1 MFTRVHAGHVW
12 LNQNLILTPG
22 SLNIGTQEVRIPID
36 LTEDTSTLS
45 LKLKGFPGSFV
56 KVSIYGEDSN
66 QPPILNLTWS
76 TDQPLEDEVV
86 LFDAMASTDPD
97 GLVTEVHFDWGDN
110 TSSTGFVAEHSWQV
124 AGVYVVTVTATDDD
138 GAQTSVPIEYTVL
151 PKPKPP
157 TDGGGIFFVTTTD
170 HVPTKA
176 LFFTLMPAEDQ
187 DGGQIVSYTWD
198 FGIGKILTLYPHET
212 DLYASVEHYYQNTGV
227 YQVTLTIT
235 DDSGLS
241 TSTSRQ
247 IEIVPN
253 QPPVPHISVNQAS
266 GPAPLTVTFDA
277 SESFDP
283 ENDEI
288 RYRWR
293 FGDNS
298 PEVIGTDQAVVSHT
312 YSQPGTYTVR
322 LRLRDQF
329 LARREVTTQ
338 IVVGETDAN
347 VPPTPV
353 LISSGLLGQSPFTVQ
368 LDASQSFDIDSG
380 DSISQVEWTFGDD
393 HDPIDFTQGA
403 MTSHT
408 FNYPGS
414 YYGRLTVRDAQG
426 KSSVEHF
433 TVHVLSGDPAKVD
446 FLAQANPSDP
456 LELWF
461 DNSVGLTTAPI
472 EYHNFHWFY
481 GDNSYARGRN
491 QSHTYPG
498 PGPYEVQLSAFD
510 VLGQRYLTKKTVN
523 VQHTSADL
531 PVAIALDNYS
541 PSVNEEIQI
550 WLDTFDL
557 NQIADFNLK
566 WDLGDGTVL
575 TGIGSDLHSISHTYA
590 KSGLYKI
597 TLSLTNPEN
606 LTTRLETEIN
616 VYSGTPPLPLF
627 IATPLVGQAPVEV
640 SFNGSY
646 TWDSDD
652 QVTTWIWS
660 WGDGQKSISGP
671 YESHT
676 YQEPGQY
683 FPSLTVIDQAG
694 NYATHTA
701 EIRVLSAPPPLDNQP
716 PVAEIVALTP
726 TTGTAPL
733 RVEVDAYNSYDPDGE
748 IIEYRWDN
756 SNGHV
761 WTGPYYVDTFDQP
774 GAHSI
779 VLTVTDNHGKTASSF
794 LVVTVL
800 DPNPP
805 GGDIVPNF
813 ISSPQAVYTG
823 LTTTFSAVPTYNPTG
838 LPLAYQWSFGD
849 GGSGLGEISSHIFSV
864 PGSKTVRLEV
874 TDSSGAVYLAEKVV
888 DVLPEPFPVS
898 NPTIIDSKKYP
909 RPEFAK
915 GQVLNID
922 SIPAIIEFSSD
933 DSVMYDDG
941 TQAHWD
947 FGDGTSSMLRNGQ
960 HVFETEGVFQVDL
973 TMTSP
978 SGKSDTASLAVVV
991 AVNDVD
997 CSFMAHHSTCF
1008 RVGDSIG
1015 NVIPTSKPTFRLRN
1029 NHGVALSFPEPSSSQ
1044 EPILF
1049 VHWSPMGK
1057 PIPLDLTDIIEIDGT
1072 EIVVDTQQFLSKL
1085 DNLTDTYWFEIHG
1098 SNAVDGTPVV
1108 GATEPHY
1115 VGSSGITVGLPPD
1128 AREVLVRAL
1137 GTSIVRSRHEVS
1149 GNVSFE
1155 DLPAGKYLVETTSP
1169 STGPMEKLADLEPG
1183 TYAFIDFNQP
1193 GNEVSQLAQKVGAQ
1207 ETSFAAL
1214 DSRQPSFSFSLPE
1227 YRPSSFDQVLEVV
1240 RGSTAVK
1247 SANVGL
1253 VQGFDIP
1260 PTVDFPIQSIT
1271 GPEYMNTNMT
1281 DICQSRVY
1289 PGDGIIHQVGPHS
1302 NPYLNHDHYVS
1313 TDPTKPS
1320 YTDAKKI
1327 PPFAEEVIVNCN
1339 FQSLSGYIPYLQWY
1353 ERSKALWCRPPNYDP
1368 ATHAKQWYWRN
1379 VDINTIRG
1387 NDARVFPIRV
1397 NFWDPVKRETIT
1409 KTIYDS
1415 AANVRARLG
1424 ISSDEEMADYV
1435 KFPPAGEAGQNVI
1448 DWGLNWTWRVKIPKD
1463 LHLVDLDPNDNF
1475 DPRPYVS
1482 LSTDWFH
1489 YWEALPHRMSCH
1501 ISWPTGPY
1509 PEIKSV
1515 EDGIGE
1521 TTPVVV
1527 TASAQN
1533 TIMAATTT
1541 PPTPVYTPVEDS
1553 KRSLAYAT
1561 GMFPVDVDEST
1572 HYNLYENHG
1581 GTWRPEYTVTLS
1593 VGDNQRFRV
1602 SGVGG
1607 LVGFST
1613 STQRRYY
1620 FRILEEIPSQTKRS
1634 ETKVRIEVDVKNL
1647 TEHLNWAPLNQ
1658 PDKFAINFFVEV
1670 YDPLTDQILIT
1681 PTAQRAQFK
1690 ASFNLNPFILKASH
1704 QRSPA
1709 KAFNFV
1715 PGVCDRKYG
1724 NNVSIF
1730 ARRPIIDIVRAV
1742 KFYDPH
1748 TAYCNDAS
1756 LPFGGKIPAH
1766 DSHKNGLHLD
1776 FRYHVDLTCDN
1787 ADLHLARKSS
1797 CQQTSAYPNGFPD
1810 YYDANDAQERLVDLP
1825 LARRFLQWVNASGN
1839 STLLLTCKDSYSACV
1854 APQNF
1859 SPEDKEAFANGKAA
1873 NFRLAHWTMNQRS
1886 ILSSYVLQDKTLAVL
1901 VSQGVY
1907 ANGNPSYFKR
1917 WQEKLLFDGK
1927 VDNFPLLEK
1936 TTDGRMEAIGTCS
1949 EDLNCKIGKFTVGPQ
1964 SYTSCQINPTSCDLS
1979 ETNVWFDP
1987 TATHLTHFHLH
1998 AMER

>member
-1 MFTRVHAGHVW
+1 MACGNQKAWGRSNRWLSFASLSLRALFVLLTIGFLAPEVSYGKTGHWLKQGPSVLQPPSEPNNQEAPEDLDLVWGPETFHGRIFKPHTQSQNLELARGGYLLVIENGLPVDLRSCPKERSFVSLICRVKQGLAAFKTLFTRVHAGHVW
-12 LNQNLILTPG
+12 LNQNLVLTPG
-22 SLNIGTQEVRIPID
+22 SLNITTQEVRIPIE
-36 LTEDTSTLS
+36 LSEDTSTLS

-56 KVSIYGEDSN
+56 KVSIYGEGSN

-97 GLVTEVHFDWGDN
+97 GSVSEVHFDWGDN
-110 TSSTGFVAEHSWQV
+110 TTSTGFVAEHAWSL
-124 AGVYVVTVTATDDD
+124 AGVYVVTVTVTDDD

-414 YYGRLTVRDAQG
+414 YYGRLTVRDSQG

-433 TVHVLSGDPAKVD
+433 TVHVLSSDPAKVD

-557 NQIADFNLK
+557 NQVADFNLK

-575 TGIGSDLHSISHTYA
+575 TGLGSDLHSISHTYA

-733 RVEVDAYNSYDPDGE
+733 RVEVDAYNSYDNDGA
-748 IIEYRWDN
+748 IIEYRWTT
-756 SNGHV
+756 SNGMTWV
-761 WTGPYYVDTFDQP
+761 GPYFVISFDQP
-774 GAHSI
+774 GSHSI
-779 VLTVTDNHGKTASSF
+779 ALTVTDDMGAQSVATVAVSVIEETPPPEPAFTIWPPLPTSNEMVRFSALNADPSRYTYEWIFPNGHTLSGSSVEQSFADPGVYSVRLNIYEASVQLGSLMDSLEVFAPTAPIAKIKVAHLGGVVGLASIDGETLFIDELPAVIEFDGLGSHDDHSVGLTYHWSFSDNSNSSLPIGKHMYYQEGVYPVTLTVTNDSGMISTAS
-794 LVVTVL
+794 VTV
-800 DPNPP
+800 
-805 GGDIVPNF
+805 
-813 ISSPQAVYTG
+813 Q
-823 LTTTFSAVPTYNPTG
+823 
-838 LPLAYQWSFGD
+838 
-849 GGSGLGEISSHIFSV
+849 
-864 PGSKTVRLEV
+864 
-874 TDSSGAVYLAEKVV
+874 
-888 DVLPEPFPVS
+888 
-898 NPTIIDSKKYP
+898 
-909 RPEFAK
+909 
-915 GQVLNID
+915 
-922 SIPAIIEFSSD
+922 IE
-933 DSVMYDDG
+933 
-941 TQAHWD
+941 
-947 FGDGTSSMLRNGQ
+947 
-960 HVFETEGVFQVDL
+960 
-973 TMTSP
+973 
-978 SGKSDTASLAVVV
+978 
-991 AVNDVD
+991 VNDVN
-997 CSFMAHHSTCF
+997 CVLHE
-1008 RVGDSIG
+1008 GDEACHYIEEATG
-1015 NVIPTSKPTFRLRN
+1015 NIVPITGASDQRIRLRN
-1029 NHGVALSFPEPSSSQ
+1029 TLFAPYQDFASGLPEESSSYVTIVYDNQVERLNYINISDLAVPVGNLLEIDIGSALARVPDLGVSYWIEISGTNDDGLVNLSGSTPKFFFGSSQATVALPSGEFNLQVTDGSSEFIREFANVSGQVVLTNLPKSSYSVVGKPSHGSSIYATFDIVDPYSSVYVQAQSAGSPYQNSQNTFAVQSSLSSQSRSSLNSGSEPGPLLPNPFPGLFPKGENNAKTAKIQSDQQKTLGMAALGGEEIEPNFNLSVFGYQYTPGWTGVCGSPLAPYPGITHASGPHSDPNLINRQYTASDPWDPHQIGHISSIEPLPTHLKEINVVCNLQGASVYRAVDLYKDFIARPQYCYGTSPFTQVNEWFLNHYANRIKYEKTKFILLAHFLDNNNNYLPNSMVTIVDSFAEYRKRTKLTNDVALTMQHMIPSGASTSDWGGNWKYTLAVPKELRSYNPASLQSNQSFGKIQLQMIPTAPQQWETEYRAHCYVSFPKVDYIKLTAINKGTNGDADQPSVPSSQQASQ
-1044 EPILF
+1044 IYSSTGDAQRSLSKTEGLF
-1049 VHWSPMGK
+1049 PVD
-1057 PIPLDLTDIIEIDGT
+1057 LDLTGLFQST
-1072 EIVVDTQQFLSKL
+1072 ETS
-1085 DNLTDTYWFEIHG
+1085 NTYKNRGGRFVPRYSFTAEYNEDKVIWN
-1098 SNAVDGTPVV
+1098 S
-1108 GATEPHY
+1108 
-1115 VGSSGITVGLPPD
+1115 
-1128 AREVLVRAL
+1128 VR
-1137 GTSIVRSRHEVS
+1137 VFV
-1149 GNVSFE
+1149 
-1155 DLPAGKYLVETTSP
+1155 
-1169 STGPMEKLADLEPG
+1169 
-1183 TYAFIDFNQP
+1183 
-1193 GNEVSQLAQKVGAQ
+1193 GNESHDL
-1207 ETSFAAL
+1207 
-1214 DSRQPSFSFSLPE
+1214 
-1227 YRPSSFDQVLEVV
+1227 LE
-1240 RGSTAVK
+1240 
-1247 SANVGL
+1247 
-1253 VQGFDIP
+1253 F
-1260 PTVDFPIQSIT
+1260 
-1271 GPEYMNTNMT
+1271 
-1281 DICQSRVY
+1281 
-1289 PGDGIIHQVGPHS
+1289 
-1302 NPYLNHDHYVS
+1302 
-1313 TDPTKPS
+1313 
-1320 YTDAKKI
+1320 
-1327 PPFAEEVIVNCN
+1327 
-1339 FQSLSGYIPYLQWY
+1339 
-1353 ERSKALWCRPPNYDP
+1353 
-1368 ATHAKQWYWRN
+1368 
-1379 VDINTIRG
+1379 
-1387 NDARVFPIRV
+1387 
-1397 NFWDPVKRETIT
+1397 
-1409 KTIYDS
+1409 
-1415 AANVRARLG
+1415 
-1424 ISSDEEMADYV
+1424 
-1435 KFPPAGEAGQNVI
+1435 
-1448 DWGLNWTWRVKIPKD
+1448 
-1463 LHLVDLDPNDNF
+1463 
-1475 DPRPYVS
+1475 
-1482 LSTDWFH
+1482 
-1489 YWEALPHRMSCH
+1489 
-1501 ISWPTGPY
+1501 
-1509 PEIKSV
+1509 
-1515 EDGIGE
+1515 
-1521 TTPVVV
+1521 
-1527 TASAQN
+1527 
-1533 TIMAATTT
+1533 
-1541 PPTPVYTPVEDS
+1541 
-1553 KRSLAYAT
+1553 
-1561 GMFPVDVDEST
+1561 
-1572 HYNLYENHG
+1572 
-1581 GTWRPEYTVTLS
+1581 
-1593 VGDNQRFRV
+1593 
-1602 SGVGG
+1602 
-1607 LVGFST
+1607 
-1613 STQRRYY
+1613 
-1620 FRILEEIPSQTKRS
+1620 
-1634 ETKVRIEVDVKNL
+1634 
-1647 TEHLNWAPLNQ
+1647 
-1658 PDKFAINFFVEV
+1658 
-1670 YDPLTDQILIT
+1670 
-1681 PTAQRAQFK
+1681 
-1690 ASFNLNPFILKASH
+1690 
-1704 QRSPA
+1704 
-1709 KAFNFV
+1709 
-1715 PGVCDRKYG
+1715 
-1724 NNVSIF
+1724 
-1730 ARRPIIDIVRAV
+1730 
-1742 KFYDPH
+1742 
-1748 TAYCNDAS
+1748 
-1756 LPFGGKIPAH
+1756 
-1766 DSHKNGLHLD
+1766 
-1776 FRYHVDLTCDN
+1776 
-1787 ADLHLARKSS
+1787 
-1797 CQQTSAYPNGFPD
+1797 
-1810 YYDANDAQERLVDLP
+1810 DLP
-1825 LARRFLQWVNASGN
+1825 LR
-1839 STLLLTCKDSYSACV
+1839 
-1854 APQNF
+1854 
-1859 SPEDKEAFANGKAA
+1859 
-1873 NFRLAHWTMNQRS
+1873 
-1886 ILSSYVLQDKTLAVL
+1886 
-1901 VSQGVY
+1901 
-1907 ANGNPSYFKR
+1907 
-1917 WQEKLLFDGK
+1917 
-1927 VDNFPLLEK
+1927 
-1936 TTDGRMEAIGTCS
+1936 
-1949 EDLNCKIGKFTVGPQ
+1949 
-1964 SYTSCQINPTSCDLS
+1964 
-1979 ETNVWFDP
+1979 
-1987 TATHLTHFHLH
+1987 
-1998 AMER
+1998 